1 MFLQLSKFDRLNS
14 LKCIINSIN
23 NLIITNMNYKRPGQN
38 IAVAVISA
46 IDFSIKNKDL
56 MFIVKITHRHTS
68 DIVDSVLD
76 H

>member
-1 MFLQLSKFDRLNS
+1 
-14 LKCIINSIN
+14 
-23 NLIITNMNYKRPGQN
+23 MNYKRPGQN